1 MDEPLMLQNK
11 MRYNQSQ
18 YEKCLIYAP
27 RHSEMIPSWVTPT
40 THLAGATGSENQ
52 ITAVRVGV
60 CEANDK
66 SEHYHRPLDNR
77 IKAGDSNFSTSD
89 SLGYCGGDCLR
100 WLTESPTW

>member
-1 MDEPLMLQNK
+1 MSSLLPHT
-11 MRYNQSQ
+11 
-18 YEKCLIYAP
+18 AGG
-27 RHSEMIPSWVTPT
+27 
-40 THLAGATGSENQ
+40 GATGSENQ

-89 SLGYCGGDCLR
+89 LSLIHI
-100 WLTESPTW
+100 